1 MSTAGSIAPH
11 AEPAHAG
18 PAKIAWFV
26 PGMIEGSGGLRTIL
40 QNAEAL
46 TARGHACDLYVDHRP
61 KPGTNPESADET
73 VRDEVRRLFGYDH
86 PGVYAGF
93 ALRGSYDLAF
103 ATAWWT
109 APIVAALPPGIRKAY
124 FVQDFEAY
132 FNPMGDGFLLAE
144 NSYRL
149 GLTAVT
155 IGRWLTRKLTGEF
168 GGRATWFEFGAD
180 HTVYRRVPGVQR
192 ERAVCFI
199 HQPEKPRR
207 CSRLGLMALEI
218 VKHRRPGVTVYLYG
232 SRAGAERP
240 MFRDLGLLGVQECNA
255 LYNRCGVG
263 LCISSSNPSRIPF
276 EMMAA
281 GLPVVDVHRENNLDD
296 MPREAILLAEQ
307 TPESIAAAVI
317 EVLDRRARAAA
328 MAEAGVRFMADRGLE
343 RGYGEFADAVGDIL
357 AGRTEPWD
365 AKAAQIARTY
375 DAPAFRD
382 APGSARTPTE
392 AQSRAA
398 ECATLDG
405 DRAAAAARLEVARI
419 ERSRAWRLLQSI
431 RRSVVYRAYAQA
443 RFGPGWGLN
452 DPAEDPRQRLERI
465 TRSRLYRLI
474 GTMKRTGAY
483 RVYSRGREGG
493 APARATERAAP

>member
-1 MSTAGSIAPH
+1 MIPATSMAPH
-11 AEPAHAG
+11 TG
-18 PAKIAWFV
+18 PARIAWFA
-26 PGMIEGSGGLRTIL
+26 PGMIEGSGGLRTIV

-61 KPGTNPESADET
+61 APGTDPAAADEA
-73 VRDEVRRLFGYDH
+73 VRDEVRRLFGYDR
-86 PGVYAGF
+86 PAVYAGF
-93 ALRGSYDLAF
+93 GLRAGYDLAF

-109 APIVAALPPGIRKAY
+109 APIVAALPPGVRKAY

-180 HTVYRRVPGVQR
+180 RAVYRRVPGVPR

-207 CSRLGLMALEI
+207 CPRLGLMALEI
-218 VKHRRPGVTVYLYG
+218 VKRRRPGVTVYLYG
-232 SRAGAERP
+232 SRDGPSRP
-240 MFRDLGLLGVQECNA
+240 MFRDLGLLGVEECNA

-281 GLPVVDVHRENNLDD
+281 GLPVVDVHRENNLYD
-296 MPREAILLAEQ
+296 MPPDAILLAEQ

-317 EVLDRRARAAA
+317 EVLDRRERAEAMARA
-328 MAEAGVRFMADRGLE
+328 GTRFMADRGLE
-343 RGYGEFADAVGDIL
+343 RGYAEFSAAVEDIL
-357 AGRTEPWD
+357 AGTTDHWASR
-365 AKAAQIARTY
+365 AVSIAPLY
-375 DAPAFRD
+375 DAPARRD
-382 APGSARTPTE
+382 GHRPSPSPADGRTL
-392 AQSRAA
+392 AD
-398 ECATLDG
+398 ECAACDDDHATALA
-405 DRAAAAARLEVARI
+405 RAEVASI
-419 ERSRAWRLLQSI
+419 ERSRAWRLVQSI
-431 RRSVVYRAYAQA
+431 RRSVFYRAYAQA
-443 RFGPGWGLN
+443 RFGAGWDLP
-452 DPAEDPRQRLERI
+452 DPSEDPRQRLDRI

-474 GTMKRTGAY
+474 HSMKRTGVY
-483 RVYSRGREGG
+483 RVYARRGGRGPG
-493 APARATERAAP
+493 ARAPERTAP